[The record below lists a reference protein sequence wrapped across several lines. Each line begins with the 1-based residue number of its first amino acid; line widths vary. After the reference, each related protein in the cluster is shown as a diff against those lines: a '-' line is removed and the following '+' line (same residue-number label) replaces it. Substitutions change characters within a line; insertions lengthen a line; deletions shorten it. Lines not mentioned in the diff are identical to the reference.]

1 VWKKLLNCPQ
11 ATELLQ
17 YIDKIES
24 EDKMDV
30 PGVEERGEQED
41 TIPESEF
48 DQLRDLLKRY
58 GQQPALRKL
67 LEQALETTDE

>member
-1 VWKKLLNCPQ
+1 
-11 ATELLQ
+11 
-17 YIDKIES
+17 
-24 EDKMDV
+24 MDV

-58 GQQPALRKL
+58 GEQPAVRKL
-67 LEQALETTDE
+67 MEQALETTDE